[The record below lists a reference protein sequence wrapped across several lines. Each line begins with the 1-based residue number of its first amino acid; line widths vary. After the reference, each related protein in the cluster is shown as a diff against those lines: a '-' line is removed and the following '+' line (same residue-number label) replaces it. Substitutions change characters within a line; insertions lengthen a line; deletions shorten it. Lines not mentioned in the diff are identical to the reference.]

1 MDGDVAAT
9 RTVSV
14 QPKDAPH
21 EARSKK
27 NIRRTIHN
35 ALLATTMTSRE
46 MASITGIEHAVLM
59 RALWEM
65 VDDEKVDAVYSFR
78 RGVRRDRSWIASQTL
93 TTS

>member
-1 MDGDVAAT
+1 MK
-9 RTVSV
+9 
-14 QPKDAPH
+14 P
-21 EARSKK
+21 RSKK

-78 RGVRRDRSWIASQTL
+78 RGEKGQVLYRLPDAYYELIGGRIFNDEPR
-93 TTS
+93 